1 MQTEHWTET
10 QLSAVER
17 PSATADLRL
26 APDFVAVVAT
36 HVRTARNGQVF
47 AQEVEH
53 LLGVPCE
60 VINGTSEAE
69 LVLLG
74 TAVTEQVTDALAVID
89 VGWKHRN
96 CFGRAAR

>member
-1 MQTEHWTET
+1 M
-10 QLSAVER
+10 
-17 PSATADLRL
+17 
-26 APDFVAVVAT
+26 
-36 HVRTARNGQVF
+36 RTARNGQVF

-89 VGWKHRN
+89 VGVEAQKLLWASRSLSGHLSASVPGGLRYIKESV
-96 CFGRAAR
+96 